1 MTARRVGKAK
11 RAHRRQVGT
20 ARKDAPLPTL
30 QFIIRAHSPNTYSTV
45 AWRCSLS
52 SGVFMSL
59 ALAGPLGPDA
69 IATYCLPLTSN
80 VNGGPAEPQAAL
92 TFHSSPSLRSAYPST
107 VPARI

>member
-80 VNGGPAEPQAAL
+80 VIGGAAKPEPTL
-92 TFHSSPSLRSAYPST
+92 IFHRSEERR
-107 VPARI
+107 VGK